1 MSSRPAHRP
10 LGPGKGVL
18 CSLSALNRCPQGK
31 SPATRTKS
39 RLNWKTAGP
48 RPRGRWP
55 AWQETV
61 SVPAPPALVA
71 TACVLLHSRRRVPA
85 RAPGPSIQSTRL
97 CPAGPGLPSPRV
109 LVLRC
114 RRGLLPAR
122 RWGSA
127 LCSPSPG
134 PSVPLVPAELP
145 WASTWFRF
153 SGHPLVPLPRARPCP
168 RWAALGGSLS
178 PASGPGAGGG
188 VLPWY
193 SGWQAPGSSPGLSP
207 ASSLLPLLHRRDQ
220 VGQGY
225 CWLL

>member
-1 MSSRPAHRP
+1 MCGERCTRGRGATGTGLGGLSGQLCTPRPLSGPRPLALRPWPSISEGVPARWASGLCPSWSLLALSSGSRPFVFQLEQVLSRKLEEVEGEQPSRPAHRP

-71 TACVLLHSRRRVPA
+71 TACGLLHSRRRVPA

-114 RRGLLPAR
+114 RRDLLPAR
-122 RWGSA
+122 R
-127 LCSPSPG
+127 
-134 PSVPLVPAELP
+134 
-145 WASTWFRF
+145 
-153 SGHPLVPLPRARPCP
+153 
-168 RWAALGGSLS
+168 
-178 PASGPGAGGG
+178 
-188 VLPWY
+188 
-193 SGWQAPGSSPGLSP
+193 
-207 ASSLLPLLHRRDQ
+207 
-220 VGQGY
+220 
-225 CWLL
+225 